1 MRHRLHNGK
10 VANGN
15 WNPNN
20 RQVYLNWN
28 YADNCNPNNGA
39 RSEISR
45 PKEPLRLLGR
55 FVSYPTV

>member
-1 MRHRLHNGK
+1 VTRTKRDITRYRLHDDK

-15 WNPNN
+15 WNDS
-20 RQVYLNWN
+20 QVKLNWN

-45 PKEPLRLLGR
+45 TKE
-55 FVSYPTV
+55 SE